1 MRKERHR
8 PRAGSYD
15 QKRQRYGYLFI
26 LPWLIGFICLF
37 LAPLVNSARYSLND
51 IRLDNRVELQ
61 FAGLK
66 YYVKAFVTDPNYV
79 PKLTESLRDMA
90 YQVPLILVFS
100 LAIACILN
108 NRFKGAGFF
117 KALFFLPVII
127 ASGVVMSVISGDEYA
142 QMMNSSLASSSLL
155 GADSITQFLVNSGLN
170 ARTVTALTKI
180 TGDIFNLAWKAGI
193 QILIFLSAFKSISP
207 AMYEAAEMEGANGWE
222 RFWKITFPLISPM
235 LLTNLIYTIIDIF
248 TDYSNPVIR
257 YIADEAAK
265 VNISYSAAMS
275 WIYFIITF
283 AVMAVIYL
291 IVNKKVFYYID

>member
-1 MRKERHR
+1 MRKRKEL
-8 PRAGSYD
+8 SYA
-15 QKRQRYGYLFI
+15 KKKQRYGYLFI
-26 LPWLIGFICLF
+26 LPWLIGFIFMF
-37 LAPLVNSARYSLND
+37 LIPLVNSAIYSFSD
-51 IRLDNRVELQ
+51 IRLSDSVELK

-66 YYVKAFVTDPNYV
+66 YYMKAFVTDPNYL
-79 PKLTESLRDMA
+79 PKLAASLKDMA

-100 LAIACILN
+100 LAVACVLN
-108 NRFKGAGFF
+108 NRFRGSLFF

-142 QMMNSSLASSSLL
+142 QLMNSSLASSSLL
-155 GADSITQFLVNSGLN
+155 GADSITELLVNSGLDT
-170 ARTVTALTKI
+170 RIVTAITKV

-207 AMYEAAEMEGANGWE
+207 SIYEAAAIEGANAWE
-222 RFWKITFPLISPM
+222 SFWKITFPLISPM

-257 YIADEAAK
+257 YIADEASK

-283 AVMAVIYL
+283 AIMMLIYF
-291 IVNKKVFYYID
+291 VANKKVFYYID

>member
-1 MRKERHR
+1 MEKGRHR

-15 QKRQRYGYLFI
+15 HKRQRYGYLFI
-26 LPWLIGFICLF
+26 LPWLIGFIYFF
-37 LAPLVNSARYSLND
+37 LAPLVNSARYSLSD
-51 IRLDNRVELQ
+51 IRLDNNVELK
-61 FAGLK
+61 FAGIK
-66 YYVKAFVTDPNYV
+66 YYVKAFVTDPNYM

-100 LAIACILN
+100 LAVACILN
-108 NRFKGAGFF
+108 NRFRGAGFF

-142 QMMNSSLASSSLL
+142 RMMNSSLASSSLF

-170 ARTVTALTKI
+170 ARTVAALTKI

-235 LLTNLIYTIIDIF
+235 LLTNVIYTIIDIF

-275 WIYFIITF
+275 WIYFVITF
-283 AVMAVIYL
+283 AVMAAVYL